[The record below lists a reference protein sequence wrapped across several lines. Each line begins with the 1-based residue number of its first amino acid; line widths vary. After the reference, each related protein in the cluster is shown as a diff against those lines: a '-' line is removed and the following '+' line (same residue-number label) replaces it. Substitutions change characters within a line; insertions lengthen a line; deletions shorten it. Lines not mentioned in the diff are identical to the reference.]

1 MFVGGL
7 YTTRGIE
14 ALLNRKQISHEELW
28 ECVSRHM
35 NGDYGTFGS
44 DSVKI
49 NRSKLNHNC
58 GNVMSQYEINS
69 TRIWIITE
77 LGDSETTYTT
87 ILLPEE
93 Y

>member
-1 MFVGGL
+1 MFIGGL

-14 ALLNRKQISHEELW
+14 RLLIDGEISHEELW

-35 NGDYGTFGS
+35 NGDYGTVGS

-49 NRSKLNHNC
+49 NRSNLNHNC
-58 GNVMSQYEINS
+58 GNVMSQYEING

-87 ILLPEE
+87 ILLPSE

>member
-14 ALLNRKQISHEELW
+14 ALLNKKQILHEDLW
-28 ECVSRHM
+28 ECVDRHM
-35 NGDYGTFGS
+35 KGDYGTVGS

-49 NRSKLNHNC
+49 NRSNLNHNC
-58 GNVMSQYEINS
+58 GNVMSQYEING